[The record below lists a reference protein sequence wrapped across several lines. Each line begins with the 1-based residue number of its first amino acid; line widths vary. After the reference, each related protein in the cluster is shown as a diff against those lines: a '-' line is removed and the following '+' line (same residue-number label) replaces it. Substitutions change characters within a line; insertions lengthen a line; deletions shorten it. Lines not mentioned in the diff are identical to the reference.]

1 MSDKDSYRTNKET
14 EMNTETDGDLTTIPA
29 TLSPAAR
36 DALTT
41 ALASAKSPATRRAYR
56 TAWKAFEDFAADHG
70 APMLPAAPETVAAYL
85 ASRKADGGGMPTLRM
100 ACAAIAAAHDLT
112 GHANPCT
119 DRLVKTAMKGFGRQ
133 AAEAGQSARQA
144 QALTAEA
151 VAAIRGAIN
160 GKTDSSIRAAR
171 DMAMVSVLAEAGL
184 RRSEAAALT
193 WADVTA
199 EADGSGRVLIR
210 RGKTDQEGEG
220 ATVAI
225 TAAAMTDLE
234 RLAAMRGRDPA
245 ASVFDL
251 SDRQIARRVAAMA
264 KLAGLGEGFSGHSGR
279 VGMAVRMTR
288 NGAPAAAVMRQ
299 GRWET
304 TRMVS
309 RYTRNE
315 TAAEALRYL

>member
-1 MSDKDSYRTNKET
+1 
-14 EMNTETDGDLTTIPA
+14 MNTETAAADLTTIPA
-29 TLSPAAR
+29 TLAPAAR
-36 DALTT
+36 DALTA

-56 TAWKAFEDFAADHG
+56 TAWKAFEDFAANHG
-70 APMLPAAPETVAAYL
+70 ATLLPAAPEAVAAYL
-85 ASRKADGGGMPTLRM
+85 ASRKAQGAAMPTLRM
-100 ACAAIAAAHDLT
+100 AA
-112 GHANPCT
+112 
-119 DRLVKTAMKGFGRQ
+119 
-133 AAEAGQSARQA
+133 
-144 QALTAEA
+144 
-151 VAAIRGAIN
+151 AAIRGAIN

-199 EADGSGRVLIR
+199 EADGTGRVMVR
-210 RGKTDQEGEG
+210 HGKTDQEGEG
-220 ATVAI
+220 ATGAI

-234 RLAAMRGRDPA
+234 RLAAVRGRDPA

-264 KLAGLGEGFSGHSGR
+264 KLAGLGDGFSGHSGR